1 MWHAADLQ
9 DKISHHAAGYKI
21 KGIEKPTFD
30 WAAFKP
36 QRDAYI
42 HKLNG
47 IYANNFD
54 KEGVE
59 YHHGTGRLTS
69 ANTVEV
75 TLPDGKGK
83 YTLNTDKIC
92 IAVGGHP
99 IIPSDDKIPG
109 ASLGID
115 SDGFFDLEEQP
126 RRVAVIGAGYIAV
139 ELAGVFN
146 SLGTETHMVIRG
158 ETVLRTFD
166 HTLQETLTPWMEKTG
181 VKIHKTS
188 NVTKVEGVKGQTL
201 TVHTDK
207 GEQIE
212 VDTVLWAIGR
222 EAETKGLG
230 LEELGVKLDA
240 KGNVV
245 VDEYQNSTVDGVY
258 AIGDVQGKALL
269 TPVAI
274 AAGRRLSNRLFGP
287 EKFKDDKLSYDNIP
301 TVVFSYV
308 LFCLIIIF
316 LTTFF
321 PTVIPRLAL
330 LDLQKRRLVNST
342 VTLSK
347 SVRYIS
353 GQYACF
359 LNLLLHPDKSSF
371 RALYFSMIEEEHKEP
386 TVYKLI
392 VVGPEER
399 IVGVHIIGLGSD
411 EVMQGFGV
419 AVKMGGTYRS
429 LVILPLLDH

>member
-1 MWHAADLQ
+1 MDPYLGGTCVNVGESRSPLFLNICSKIALGHKVVSPKRYAARTTLVPVAFLRPQAQIMWHAADLQ
-9 DKISHHAAGYKI
+9 DKISHHAPGYKI

-126 RRVAVIGAGYIAV
+126 KRVAVIGAGYIAV

-166 HTLQETLTPWMEKTG
+166 NTLQETLTPWMEKTG

-207 GEQIE
+207 GEKIE

-230 LEELGVKLDA
+230 LEELGVKVDA

-308 LFCLIIIF
+308 LFCL
-316 LTTFF
+316 
-321 PTVIPRLAL
+321 V
-330 LDLQKRRLVNST
+330 
-342 VTLSK
+342 
-347 SVRYIS
+347 Y
-353 GQYACF
+353 
-359 LNLLLHPDKSSF
+359 
-371 RALYFSMIEEEHKEP
+371 YFSHHFLPYSHP
-386 TVYKLI
+386 TI
-392 VVGPEER
+392 GTVGLTEAEAR
-399 IVGVHIIGLGSD
+399 KQYGD
-411 EVMQGFGV
+411 T
-419 AVKMGGTYRS
+419 VKICTSYLWTICVLS
-429 LVILPLLDH
+429 